1 VDPFQN
7 GTLNSMVE
15 PYTNDDGNLNHDSLK
30 RKSVVDDMSSGD
42 GNLNHGS
49 LKRKSVVDG
58 AFEKEVSNM
67 NQLENTSSLRVH
79 NALFACKP
87 TLPGAWLKSQN
98 SLDKTH
104 QSTHLLACNSDFK
117 RTSITKVSTSYLQ
130 MYMYM
135 FIILIYHFFF
145 NVTGST
151 SFTRNGGFQYC
162 KKVVS
167 NTFTKSGDR
176 SKL

>member
-15 PYTNDDGNLNHDSLK
+15 PYTNDDVRNGDGNLNHDSLK
-30 RKSVVDDMSSGD
+30 RKSVVDDVSSGD

-145 NVTGST
+145 
-151 SFTRNGGFQYC
+151 
-162 KKVVS
+162 
-167 NTFTKSGDR
+167 
-176 SKL
+176 